1 MNGIFGMAGNEERPK
16 NARTIID
23 SDDGANFENAS
34 NSADFIGHVIVRD
47 PQFDLTCEKL
57 HVVLRPDRRGL
68 QQVIATGNV
77 IVIQG
82 TMRLT
87 APEVQ
92 VDYAA
97 DGKKIARLHA
107 TGGVTLANGGEA
119 AEAQEAVYT
128 IDSGQVVMTGDVLL
142 TQGTSAISGKLLTVD
157 LATGTGVMEGRV
169 QTVFVPGSSTP

>member
-1 MNGIFGMAGNEERPK
+1 MPKLLAALLFGWLISLAPTAANAQAGATVAFGSMKGDPTLPVEITADQLRVNQASGIAIF
-16 NARTIID
+16 
-23 SDDGANFENAS
+23 
-34 NSADFIGHVIVRD
+34 
-47 PQFDLTCEKL
+47 
-57 HVVLRPDRRGL
+57 
-68 QQVIATGNV
+68 TGNV
-77 IVIQG
+77 IAIQG

-97 DGKKIARLHA
+97 DGQKIARLHA

-128 IDSGQVVMTGDVLL
+128 IASGEVVMTGDVLL
-142 TQGTSAISGKLLTVD
+142 TQGTSALSGKVLTVD

-169 QTVFVPGSSTP
+169 QTVFIPGSATP

>member
-1 MNGIFGMAGNEERPK
+1 MPHFLAALFLGCLICLAPAAVQAQAEATVAFGSMKGDPTLPVEV
-16 NARTIID
+16 T
-23 SDDGANFENAS
+23 
-34 NSADFIGHVIVRD
+34 AD
-47 PQFDLTCEKL
+47 Q
-57 HVVLRPDRRGL
+57 LRVN
-68 QQVIATGNV
+68 QATGIAIFSGSV

>member
-1 MNGIFGMAGNEERPK
+1 MPNLLAALLLGWLISLAPAAVQAQAGATVAFGSMKGDPTLPVEVTADQLRVNQGNGTAIF
-16 NARTIID
+16 
-23 SDDGANFENAS
+23 
-34 NSADFIGHVIVRD
+34 
-47 PQFDLTCEKL
+47 
-57 HVVLRPDRRGL
+57 
-68 QQVIATGNV
+68 TGNV

-97 DGKKIARLHA
+97 DGKKIARMHA

-119 AEAQEAVYT
+119 AESQDAVYT
-128 IDSGQVVMTGDVLL
+128 IDSGEVVMTGDVLL
-142 TQGTSAISGKLLTVD
+142 TQGTSALSGKVLTVD

-169 QTVFVPGSSTP
+169 QTVFVPGSATP

>member
-1 MNGIFGMAGNEERPK
+1 MPKLLAALFLGWLISLAPAAVQAQAGATVAFGSMKGDPTLPVEITADQLRVNQTSGTAIF
-16 NARTIID
+16 
-23 SDDGANFENAS
+23 
-34 NSADFIGHVIVRD
+34 
-47 PQFDLTCEKL
+47 
-57 HVVLRPDRRGL
+57 
-68 QQVIATGNV
+68 TGNV
-77 IVIQG
+77 IAIQG

-128 IDSGQVVMTGDVLL
+128 IASGEVVMTGDVLL
-142 TQGTSAISGKLLTVD
+142 TQGTSAITGKILTVD

-169 QTVFVPGSSTP
+169 QTVFVPGSATP

>member
-1 MNGIFGMAGNEERPK
+1 MFRLPA
-16 NARTIID
+16 
-23 SDDGANFENAS
+23 
-34 NSADFIGHVIVRD
+34 
-47 PQFDLTCEKL
+47 
-57 HVVLRPDRRGL
+57 VVLLGWMIGFAPSSVWAEAGATVAFGSMKGDPTQPVEVTADQLQVNQASGTAIFRGS
-68 QQVIATGNV
+68 V

-97 DGKKIARLHA
+97 DGKRIARLRA

-142 TQGTSAISGKLLTVD
+142 TQGTSALSGKLLTVD
-157 LATGTGVMEGRV
+157 LTTGTGVMEGRV
-169 QTVFVPGSSTP
+169 QTVFIPGSATP

>member
-1 MNGIFGMAGNEERPK
+1 MPYFIRALGLTFAFGILPLAGLAQVTGAQVAFGSLKGDPTLPVEVTADQLTVNQ
-16 NARTIID
+16 
-23 SDDGANFENAS
+23 AS
-34 NSADFIGHVIVRD
+34 GTAVFV
-47 PQFDLTCEKL
+47 
-57 HVVLRPDRRGL
+57 
-68 QQVIATGNV
+68 GNV
-77 IVIQG
+77 LVDQG

-87 APEVQ
+87 AAEVQ

-128 IDSGQVVMTGDVLL
+128 IDTGTVVMTGDVLL
-142 TQGTSAISGKLLTVD
+142 TQGTSALSGKQLTVD

-169 QTVFVPGSSTP
+169 QTVFIPGSATTP